1 MADFDLEQLKSLFE
15 NLGDRLDRTKGDQLN
30 STELSKIRTLLSSL
44 NKQMASDSSSTTEAH
59 DTKYFLDSFW
69 RRWRSEAPLK
79 AISKVGQ
86 NSQSDGGGKTIIE
99 QLKGANRGL
108 GDYSSRQNK
117 LGGAFIGNL
126 NNLNQSLAKGNSD
139 LQKAF
144 KTLKDGGIGGAAG
157 SATYAVL
164 GKASKIAM
172 ERTQNY
178 RDLLSSGEGSVSS
191 MQDLG
196 RRAAAAGLT
205 VDQFTKAM
213 VEGTDGARAL
223 GAIKFGEVRKTVV
236 EMSKAS
242 GYMGMLPDQITEVT
256 SQYAEILRLRGQ
268 TQNTS
273 QDQMATGI
281 LSIVKSS
288 ETTSHILG
296 ITRDE
301 ALKAQAELAKDQL
314 LNAALRAKGA
324 DANTADALITTI
336 KANAGQFGIDRA
348 YDQAFLGQAG
358 PASATGQA
366 ISPEIG
372 DAIGKSVQQVMN
384 GAKGPDF
391 LRKAAGTY
399 KDAGSKLYNDK
410 GRTGSLATIGYLNP
424 GLKTPI
430 TDILGFS
437 ALSQNIKTDKGN
449 PASDQNQNAEQQA
462 GVGLLQLDQV
472 AQDFKVAGDALK
484 TAFFNPMVDTYGPFL
499 RDTVNP
505 ALEKF
510 AKGLTDSALGLSK
523 QTGLMA
529 TVGTGLLA
537 GLAAIAGITT
547 IFKGLAFAKD
557 IRGIL
562 SGGSKLTGLGE
573 DVAEVAGG
581 AVSPRQAAIA
591 EMIAKRNGTF
601 MAEAAG
607 GEGLGAEAGLGA
619 AGLGEGLGAEAG
631 LGAAGLGAG
640 ALALGAAGIG
650 VGGLLAYGGGKQ
662 IQNRKNESLFGQGKN
677 EKGFIGS
684 RATGYGT
691 SAAGGALAGAA
702 IGSVVPVIGTAVGA
716 GLGALG
722 GLGYAWWN
730 DDGTGGAPSANASQN
745 PQNARPGSPLT
756 NQSRALPG
764 NASGVK
770 PKNALSMDQMTQR
783 IMESSDHA
791 TTFLKAIKTNSDHHT
806 ELMREEIAVMRG
818 MSDRVTRLL
827 EDGNKNTRS
836 IADHSA

>member
-1 MADFDLEQLKSLFE
+1 MADFDLEQLKTLFE

-30 STELSKIRTLLSSL
+30 SAELSKIRTLLSSL
-44 NKQMASDSSSTTEAH
+44 NKQMATEASTATDAR

-69 RRWRSEAPLK
+69 RRWKSEAPLK
-79 AISKVGQ
+79 AIDKVGQ
-86 NSQSDGGGKTIIE
+86 NTPSDGGGKTIIS
-99 QLKGANRGL
+99 QLKDANRGL
-108 GDYSSRQNK
+108 DDYSGRQNK
-117 LGGAFIGNL
+117 IGGQFIGNL
-126 NNLNQSLAKGNSD
+126 NTLNQNLAKGNTD

-144 KTLKDGGIGGAAG
+144 KTFKDGAIGGAAG
-157 SATYAVL
+157 GALSAVL
-164 GKASKIAM
+164 GKASAIAL

-213 VEGTDGARAL
+213 TEGTDGARAL

-242 GYMGMLPDQITEVT
+242 GYMGMLPDQITQVT
-256 SQYAEILRLRGQ
+256 SSYAEILRLQGQ

-273 QDQMATGI
+273 QDQMASGI
-281 LSIVKSS
+281 MSIVKSS

-301 ALKAQAELAKDQL
+301 ALKAQAELAKDQQ
-314 LNAALRAKGA
+314 LNAVMRAKGI
-324 DANTADALITTI
+324 DAETARSLITTVTETY
-336 KANAGQFGIDRA
+336 GQSGKDRLL
-348 YDQAFLGQAG
+348 DQLSFGQAG
-358 PASATGQA
+358 PSSAQFQA
-366 ISPEIG
+366 IDPTAGNAIAAIG
-372 DAIGKSVQQVMN
+372 DKINRGE
-384 GAKGPDF
+384 KGPD
-391 LRKAAGTY
+391 LQRQSADILKRS
-399 KDAGSKLYNDK
+399 GSELYNNKDQTLQFAQLARLNA
-410 GRTGSLATIGYLNP
+410 GGLGSQ
-424 GLKTPI
+424 I
-430 TDILGFS
+430 TDIIGGS
-437 ALSQNIKTDKGN
+437 ALSQNLKTDKGN

-462 GVGLLQLDQV
+462 GVGLLQTAQV
-472 AQDFKVAGDALK
+472 MQDFKVAGDAAI
-484 TAFFNPMVDTYGPFL
+484 TAVFNPMVDTYGPLL

-510 AKGLTDSALGLSK
+510 AQGLTDASIGLSK

-529 TVGTGLLA
+529 TVGTGVIG

-557 IRGIL
+557 IRGMFSGANKL
-562 SGGSKLTGLGE
+562 SGLGRGAAAAEGLGVE
-573 DVAEVAGG
+573 GAAAAEGGTLLGGGAAAAEGGTLLGSGALAAGG
-581 AVSPRQAAIA
+581 
-591 EMIAKRNGTF
+591 T
-601 MAEAAG
+601 EAAG
-607 GEGLGAEAGLGA
+607 AGI
-619 AGLGEGLGAEAG
+619 
-631 LGAAGLGAG
+631 AGLGAG

-730 DDGTGGAPSANASQN
+730 DDGAGGAPSANASQN
-745 PQNARPGSPLT
+745 PQSARPRNPLL
-756 NQSRALPG
+756 NQARSLPG
-764 NASGVK
+764 DATAVK
-770 PKNALSMDQMTQR
+770 PKNALSMDQMTQK

-791 TTFLKAIKTNSDHHT
+791 TMYLKAIKVQSEQHT
-806 ELMREEIAVMRG
+806 ELLREEIAVMRG